1 VGLRCGIEITN
12 VHIAVIVPAMT
23 PSHSANSPEIE
34 PLTATQGRILALAWP
49 IMLSNITVPLLGL
62 VDTAILGHLDDVTYL
77 GAVAIG
83 SQLFTFMLW
92 SFGFLRMGT
101 TALTAQAYGRDTITQ
116 EVNGVFDV
124 LKNALWLALP
134 LALLIAVI
142 AQFMIPWL
150 LPLFGDT
157 QISNNSLLQTHA
169 QQYIEIRL
177 FSVPAVLLQYTLV
190 GWFIGLG
197 KTRIPLLMLTSANLV
212 NALLDYLFVYHLN
225 MTSDGVAWGSVIGD
239 YSASIIGV
247 ICVWRYYQQN
257 HQNNSSSISSAVLWL
272 QRPHW
277 QAIAPLVR
285 INHQLFIRTLC
296 LLSVFAF
303 FTAQGA
309 RQGEEI
315 LAVNAVFITLLLLI
329 SNALDGF
336 AHATES
342 LIGQALGCARADLL
356 KRILWLS
363 GSNMVTMAAL
373 LSIGFF
379 SFGPTLLSVL
389 TNNPGLLPRLEE
401 YQGFL
406 FLLPLVGVAS
416 YWLDGIFIGAA
427 RTALMRNAM
436 LAAALLVFL
445 PLWWLLLPFSNYGLW
460 LAFYGFLVARALFM
474 LHGFLTLWRY
484 PKKFM

>member
-1 VGLRCGIEITN
+1 MRCEIEITN
-12 VHIAVIVPAMT
+12 VRIAVIVPAMT
-23 PSHSANSPEIE
+23 SAHSANNPAIE

-62 VDTAILGHLDDVTYL
+62 VDTAILGHLEDVTYL

-101 TALTAQAYGRDTITQ
+101 TALTAQAYGRDTRNQ
-116 EVNGVFDV
+116 AVNGIFSV
-124 LKNALWLALP
+124 LKNALWLAFP
-134 LALLIAVI
+134 LALLITVI

-150 LPLFGDT
+150 LPLFGDA
-157 QISNNSLLQTHA
+157 QQSYNSPLQTHA

-177 FSVPAVLLQYTLV
+177 LSVPAVLLQYTLV

-197 KTRIPLLMLTSANLV
+197 KTRIPLLMLTSANVV

-239 YSASIIGV
+239 YSASIIGA
-247 ICVWRYYQQN
+247 ICVWRYYQN
-257 HQNNSSSISSAVLWL
+257 SNKNNSPSLSSPVFWL
-272 QRPHW
+272 KLPQW
-277 QAIAPLVR
+277 QVIAPFIH

-342 LIGQALGCARADLL
+342 LVGQALGRARADLV

-363 GSNMVTMAAL
+363 GTNMMTMAAL

-379 SFGPTLLSVL
+379 SFGPTLLTAL
-389 TNNPGLLPRLEE
+389 TNNPDLVPRLEA
-401 YQGFL
+401 YQDFL

-427 RTALMRNAM
+427 QTALMRNAM

-445 PLWWLLLPFSNYGLW
+445 PLWWLLLPLSNYGLW
-460 LAFYGFLVARALFM
+460 LAFYGFLAARALFM
-474 LHGFLTLWRY
+474 LHGFLTLWRH